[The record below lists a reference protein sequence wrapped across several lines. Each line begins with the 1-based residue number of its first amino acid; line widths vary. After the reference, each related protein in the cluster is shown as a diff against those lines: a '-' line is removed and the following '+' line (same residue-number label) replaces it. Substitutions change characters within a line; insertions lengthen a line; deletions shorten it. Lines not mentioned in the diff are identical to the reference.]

1 MNRMLTVAVMALG
14 TAACGTSHDEAPHQA
29 TTEHATVE
37 ARTQW
42 VSSLVPVEG
51 TVAARQRAEIS
62 TRLMA
67 RVTSVPVDIG
77 SSVER
82 GETLIRLGTED
93 VAANRAKADAAVRA
107 AEAARDEAH
116 RHAARMDTLLA
127 ADAVAQVQRDQA
139 YLGLTQAES
148 QLALA
153 QATAAEVRTAE
164 GYSTIVAPFDG
175 MVVSRY
181 VDPGDLANPGMP
193 LMVVESGG
201 AREAVL
207 AVPPDLA
214 AVLAAGDS
222 LEVAGHD
229 GRSTVAAIRTV
240 AGGADQRSRTVEV
253 RALLPT
259 DWPTGVS
266 LTGYVPAGTRE
277 AVVIPDSVIV
287 RRGQLTGVMVVT
299 DGRATLRWIRLGRA
313 IPGGMVEVLSGLV
326 EGDKVTS

>member
-1 MNRMLTVAVMALG
+1 MNRMLIVGVLALA
-14 TAACGTSHDEAPHQA
+14 TAACGTSHEEAPAQA
-29 TTEHATVE
+29 TTDRATIE
-37 ARTQW
+37 ARTQT

-51 TVAARQRAEIS
+51 TVAARYRAEVS

-67 RVTSVPVDIG
+67 RVTSVPIDVG
-77 SSVER
+77 SVVRR

-93 VAANRAKADAAVRA
+93 VAVNRAKADAAVRA
-107 AEAARDEAH
+107 AEAARAEAA

-164 GYSTIVAPFDG
+164 GYSTIMAPFAG
-175 MVVSRY
+175 TVVSRY
-181 VDPGDLANPGMP
+181 VDPGDMANPGMP
-193 LMVVESGG
+193 LMVIESGG

-207 AVPPDLA
+207 AVPTDLA
-214 AVLAAGDS
+214 VGLGAGDS

-229 GRSTVAAIRTV
+229 GRSTIAAIRTV
-240 AGGADQRSRTVEV
+240 AGGADPRSRTVEV
-253 RALLPT
+253 RALLPA
-259 DWPTGVS
+259 DWPTGLS
-266 LTGYVPAGTRE
+266 LTGYIPAGTRE

-287 RRGQLTGVMVVT
+287 RRGQLTGVRVVT
-299 DGRATLRWIRLGRA
+299 DGRVTLRWVRLGRA
-313 IPGGMVEVLSGLV
+313 VPGGMVEVLSGLADGERV
-326 EGDKVTS
+326 AS

>member
-1 MNRMLTVAVMALG
+1 
-14 TAACGTSHDEAPHQA
+14 
-29 TTEHATVE
+29 
-37 ARTQW
+37 
-42 VSSLVPVEG
+42 
-51 TVAARQRAEIS
+51 
-62 TRLMA
+62 
-67 RVTSVPVDIG
+67 
-77 SSVER
+77 
-82 GETLIRLGTED
+82 
-93 VAANRAKADAAVRA
+93 
-107 AEAARDEAH
+107 
-116 RHAARMDTLLA
+116 MDTLLA

-214 AVLAAGDS
+214 VVLVTGDS

-229 GRSTVAAIRTV
+229 GRSTIAAIRTV

-259 DWPTGVS
+259 DWPTGMSV
-266 LTGYVPAGTRE
+266 TGYVPAGTRE

-287 RRGQLTGVMVVT
+287 RRGQLTGVRVVT
-299 DGRATLRWIRLGRA
+299 DGRATLRWVRLGRA
-313 IPGGMVEVLSGLV
+313 VPGGMVEVLSGLV
-326 EGDKVTS
+326 EGDEVTS